1 MTTPARKTP
10 PTLVWWV
17 LWFSITAGLVAIHA
31 TIPVAEAEATTGP
44 LKHLPMI
51 PLLASSAIRWVVLP
65 RVTEGWRA
73 LPLFIVGLILAEAG
87 SLIGLFLVP
96 DLRQTYLVL
105 GVAGLA
111 QYIPFFAARYPSKE
125 A

>member
-1 MTTPARKTP
+1 M
-10 PTLVWWV
+10 
-17 LWFSITAGLVAIHA
+17 AGLLAIHA
-31 TIPVAEAEATTGP
+31 TIPVAESAPTTGP

-65 RVTEGWRA
+65 RIIDGWRA
-73 LPLFIVGLILAEAG
+73 FPLFIAGLVLAEAG
-87 SLIGLFLVP
+87 FLIGLFLVP

-111 QYIPFFAARYPSKE
+111 QYVPFFAARYRK